1 MNNKNTLEKNNF
13 ENVPNTNLDFDF
25 DFAMCHES
33 YLCRHC

>member
-1 MNNKNTLEKNNF
+1 MNNENTLEKNNF

-25 DFAMCHES
+25 AMCHGS